1 MSILKEIYEYKV
13 DFVSN
18 QKEITPQSKIESKLN
33 IKNINLPFFE
43 KLNQQKSQISIIG
56 EIKKASPSLGK
67 FTKENINII
76 DFAKAYE
83 DNNIS
88 CISVLTD
95 EKYFNGKIE
104 DLIEIRKEV
113 QLPILRKD
121 FIVDDYQIY
130 ESKLIGADCIPVSY
144 THLTLPTSH
153 CV

>member
-1 MSILKEIYEYKV
+1 MSILKEIYEYKI

-18 QKEITPQSKIESKLN
+18 QKKKIPQSKIENKLN
-33 IKNINLPFFE
+33 IDNINFPFFE
-43 KLNQQKSQISIIG
+43 KLNHQNSQLSIIG

-76 DFAKAYE
+76 EYAKAYE
-83 DNNIS
+83 NNKIS

-104 DLIEIRKEV
+104 DLINIRKKV
-113 QLPILRKD
+113 QIPILRKD

-130 ESKLIGADCIPVSY
+130 ESKLIGADCILIILSM
-144 THLTLPTSH
+144 LSQ
-153 CV
+153 

>member
-13 DFVSN
+13 GFISN
-18 QKEITPQSKIESKLN
+18 QKETTPQSVIENKLN
-33 IKNINLPFFE
+33 INNINFPFFE
-43 KLNQQKSQISIIG
+43 KLNHQKSQISIIG

-67 FTKENINII
+67 FTKENINLI

-104 DLIEIRKEV
+104 RRWHGLQEF
-113 QLPILRKD
+113 ILMGWAPPPFSNRHQQNK
-121 FIVDDYQIY
+121 
-130 ESKLIGADCIPVSY
+130 
-144 THLTLPTSH
+144 
-153 CV
+153 